1 MTEFITNCALPL
13 AILFLVIGFVF
24 LVKGAD
30 IFVEG
35 SSSIAKKFKVPSIII
50 GLTIVA
56 MGTSLPEAA
65 VSVTASIANK
75 NALAV
80 SNVIGSNIFNLMM
93 VIGVCAIMTPVAVN
107 KATLKR
113 DFPFS
118 VICAILL
125 LVLGLIGPMSLGHAD
140 GVIFLILFAGFIGLM
155 ICSALKASKEGNA
168 VASEE
173 IEAAEEIKIMP
184 VWKSLLFIVIGAVGI
199 VIGGDVVVDS
209 ASNIA
214 AKFGMSQTL
223 IGLTI
228 VAVGTSLPE
237 LVTSIVAARKNEV
250 DMALGNAIGSNVFNI
265 LFVLGVAGAISPMA
279 FLTENVIDIV
289 ILLVFSLI
297 CSALKAS
304 KEGNAV
310 ASEEIEAAEEIKIM
324 PVWKSLLFIV
334 IGAVGI
340 VIGGDVVVDSAS
352 NIAAK
357 FGMSQTLIGLTIVAV
372 GTSLPELVTSIVAAR
387 KNEVDMALGNAI
399 GSNVFNILF
408 VLGVAGAISP
418 MAFLTENVIDI
429 VILLVFSLIVWLFAW
444 TKKEIK
450 RGEGLIMVLLYVL
463 YVVYICM
470 R

>member
-1 MTEFITNCALPL
+1 MTEFITNCALSL

-35 SSSIAKKFKVPSIII
+35 GSSIAKKFKVPSIII

-65 VSVTASIANK
+65 VSVTASIADK

-125 LVLGLIGPMSLGHAD
+125 LALGVIGPMSLGHAD

-155 ICSALKASKEGNA
+155 IHSAMKASKEGNA
-168 VASEE
+168 IASEE
-173 IEAAEEIKIMP
+173 IEAAEEIQIMP

-199 VIGGDVVVDS
+199 ILGGDVVVDS

-228 VAVGTSLPE
+228 VSVGTSLPE

-265 LFVLGVAGAISPMA
+265 LFVLGIAGAISPMA
-279 FLTENVIDIV
+279 FLN
-289 ILLVFSLI
+289 
-297 CSALKAS
+297 
-304 KEGNAV
+304 
-310 ASEEIEAAEEIKIM
+310 
-324 PVWKSLLFIV
+324 
-334 IGAVGI
+334 
-340 VIGGDVVVDSAS
+340 
-352 NIAAK
+352 
-357 FGMSQTLIGLTIVAV
+357 
-372 GTSLPELVTSIVAAR
+372 
-387 KNEVDMALGNAI
+387 
-399 GSNVFNILF
+399 
-408 VLGVAGAISP
+408 
-418 MAFLTENVIDI
+418 ENVIDI